1 MSLLPE
7 GSSYVYLLVDVLP
20 PLSYFLFD
28 CNHSASPQLA
38 ALTLKRRL
46 FSIFFSPA
54 VVVVLEHLM
63 SASPCGDDS
72 EELEPLCSQTLPP
85 FVGCSPSGW
94 LCIFGPMFLV
104 CLVSH

>member
-1 MSLLPE
+1 MNPPPPGDPLSLLPE

-20 PLSYFLFD
+20 PLSYFPSD
-28 CNHSASPQLA
+28 CNHFASTRLA

-46 FSIFFSPA
+46 CLIFFSPAA

-72 EELEPLCSQTLPP
+72 EELMQQQT
-85 FVGCSPSGW
+85 V
-94 LCIFGPMFLV
+94 
-104 CLVSH
+104 